1 MKKTNL
7 LEELRCLKSRV
18 GSMACLGCGHE
29 SRCSTGGCAIIR
41 EAINVIETDDPDR
54 TNRIYGTAIQ
64 KWGAQA
70 QIDKTFEEMGEVQV
84 ELCRMLF
91 GRGDKAHL
99 AEEIADVRIM
109 LEQMERLFAIESEVL
124 DRRREKLDR
133 LAKRIG
139 MEVME

>member
-1 MKKTNL
+1 MTKSNL
-7 LEELRCLKSRV
+7 LAELRHLKIQT
-18 GSMACLGCGHE
+18 GSIACCGCGYEHN
-29 SRCSTGGCAIIR
+29 CSTRECAIIR
-41 EAINVIETDDPDR
+41 EAVSVIEADDPDR